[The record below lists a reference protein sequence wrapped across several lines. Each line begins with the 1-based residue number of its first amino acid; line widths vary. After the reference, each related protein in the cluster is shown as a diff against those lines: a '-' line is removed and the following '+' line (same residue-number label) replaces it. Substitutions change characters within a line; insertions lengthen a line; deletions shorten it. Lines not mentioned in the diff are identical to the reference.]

1 MNKLQEYL
9 SWTQKSE
16 ALSGWLED
24 TERSLD
30 SCATPSSDP
39 LERERQTLFLEV
51 VFVYKNYHLFK
62 AVFPFVYEE

>member
-1 MNKLQEYL
+1 VNKLQEYL

-30 SCATPSSDP
+30 SCAVPSSNP
-39 LERERQTLFLEV
+39 VEREKQTLFLGV
-51 VFVYKNYHLFK
+51 IIIIYAYSKTLLFQG
-62 AVFPFVYEE
+62 